1 MPILISRVTPTLTDL
16 VNTITEA
23 AAMSGMEIV
32 AVAFAI
38 AYLLLA
44 IRQNILCWVAAIA
57 SSGIYVALMYAA
69 GLYMESVL
77 QFFYIGMAFYGW
89 FSWQHGEG
97 VQQELTVTSW
107 PLAFHVLPLSLIA
120 VLTVLSGYL
129 LESYSNAVFPYLDSF
144 TTWSAVIT
152 TWMVA
157 RKVLQNW
164 HYWFVIDSISV
175 YLYIS
180 RGLLLTALLF
190 SCYLVMIIFGY
201 RAWRQSMGRLQSR
214 VS

>member
-1 MPILISRVTPTLTDL
+1 
-16 VNTITEA
+16 
-23 AAMSGMEIV
+23 MSGMEMV

-44 IRQNILCWVAAIA
+44 IRQNVLCWAAAIA

-77 QFFYIGMAFYGW
+77 QFFYIGMAIYGW
-89 FSWQHGEG
+89 ISWQHGEG
-97 VQQELTVTSW
+97 VRQELPVTSW
-107 PLAFHVLPLSLIA
+107 PLVFHVLPLSLIA
-120 VLTVLSGYL
+120 VMTVLSGYL
-129 LESYSNAVFPYLDSF
+129 LESYSNAALPYLDSF
-144 TTWSAVIT
+144 TSWSAVIT

-190 SCYLVMIIFGY
+190 SCYLVLIIFGY
-201 RAWRQSMGRLQSR
+201 RAWCQSMAPS
-214 VS
+214 SKAETS